1 MSNNIIQ
8 IAFGESRN
16 AVISDEV
23 YQYDYGQKIEFT
35 DIELPEYFEAHFT
48 NVRLGEASTQI
59 GHNNVVDIPN
69 SYLRNGSAVYGWIY
83 LHTGSTDGESEY
95 TFTILVTSRAKPVD
109 EVTPEDED
117 VITQAIAAMQAVQD
131 EVADLRDETEGFRD
145 SAEAQADSAAGSAGS
160 AGTSATNAAA
170 SAEEASRHKT
180 SAQGY
185 AEAAA
190 LSAGTATDRASAA
203 DASAAAASGSASA
216 ADASAAAASGSA
228 SAASA
233 SKTAAESARDTAI
246 SAKDAAVS
254 AKNDAL
260 TAKTNAE
267 DAAESAAQS
276 KNAASASALAAANS
290 ADDADAAKADA
301 ITAKNAAVTAQTA
314 AEAAQ
319 TAAETAQGRSEAAAT
334 SAEQLIGDLA
344 KEETQLL
351 IEGETEEITG
361 LLEQIIE
368 QGHSSG
374 DLNGYSLNPGPH
386 DSIQITYT
394 DQEDEEST
402 ATITAITDTT
412 AQGIADMLGDLADI
426 WKAACNEQ

>member
-1 MSNNIIQ
+1 MSNSIIE

-16 AVISDEV
+16 AVVSDEV

-83 LHTGSTDGESEY
+83 LHTGSTDGETEY

-180 SAQGY
+180 SAQGS

-190 LSAGTATDRASAA
+190 LSAGTATDR
-203 DASAAAASGSASA
+203 ASA

-394 DQEDEEST
+394 DPEDEEST

-412 AQGIADMLGDLADI
+412 AQSIADMLGDLADI